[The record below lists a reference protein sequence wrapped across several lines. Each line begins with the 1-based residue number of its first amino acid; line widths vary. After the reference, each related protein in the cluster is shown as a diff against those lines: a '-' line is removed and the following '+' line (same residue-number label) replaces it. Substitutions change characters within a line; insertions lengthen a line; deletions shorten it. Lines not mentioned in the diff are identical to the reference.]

1 MTKKGD
7 MLYAWTNDAEIQKKA
22 ELGGAVTA
30 LWKYALESKML
41 DAILVVTKGV
51 DLYDA
56 VPVLVTDP
64 KDLYKTAGSLH
75 CGTLLLPKLIKKYL
89 SADKTRKIGVTVKGC
104 DAMAFYELAK
114 RKQLDLDR
122 IIMIG
127 VNCGGSVS
135 PVLARKMIADKYGVD
150 PDTVHK
156 EEIDKGQFIIEYEG
170 GHKGISVD
178 ELEEHGY
185 GRRSNC
191 RRCKMKVPRQ
201 ADLACGNW
209 GVIGP
214 RAGKATFVEVCS
226 EKGANL
232 LDGAV
237 KKGILSTEAANP
249 KGLDIRG
256 KVEGAMLKLGDK
268 WRKKDFEGL
277 GEGKDRLKKIMAETS
292 RCMKCYQC
300 IDQCPICYCVECTT
314 RNPSMVPPGELPVN
328 FMFHL
333 IRYSHIADS
342 CVNCGQCEEV
352 CPSEI
357 PNALFM
363 HAQQVEL
370 EKMFGHTPGVNMEL
384 PLMAYVEEK
393 EERARLNNTGSDM
406 IYQNVFNAVAKKN

>member
-1 MTKKGD
+1 MTTKGD

-30 LWKYALESKML
+30 LWKYALESRML

-56 VPVLVTDP
+56 VPVLITDP
-64 KDLYKTAGSLH
+64 KELHKTAGSLH
-75 CGTLLLPKLIKKYL
+75 CGTLLIPKLIKKYL
-89 SADKTRKIGVTVKGC
+89 NADKTRKIGVTVKGC

-135 PVLARKMIADKYGVD
+135 PVLARKMIADNYGVD
-150 PDTVHK
+150 PNVVHK

-178 ELEEHGY
+178 ELEEAGY

-191 RRCKMKVPRQ
+191 RRCKMKIPRQ

-226 EKGANL
+226 MKGANL

-237 KKGILSTEAANP
+237 KQGILTTEAANP

-268 WRKKDFEGL
+268 WRKHDFESL
-277 GEGKDRLKKIMAETS
+277 GEGKDRLKKIMSETS

-314 RNPSMVPPGELPVN
+314 KNPSMVPPGELPVN

-406 IYQNVFNAVAKKN
+406 IYQNVFNTVVKK